1 MKHYVIIS
9 SSYSSG
15 TRIALDITIEGKSD
29 KQKVI
34 DVSKQ
39 ILDSCGKD
47 TPIATHLIDT
57 TSSSWKSV
65 IEADSFFKDIKL
77 ISDVSEFIALILK
90 DKTLDSVSVAKYIL
104 TQVKCSH
111 LKLEK
116 LVYLCYAEYL
126 CQTNARLFDDEIY
139 AFKYGPVVK
148 DVYEHYK
155 VYERREIET
164 RLSDEFTLQLRSR
177 ISFSSN
183 GLDKLY
189 CIDDTIKRCKDLT
202 ATQLI
207 DITHS
212 DGSPWKSVYDGTYRK
227 IIPDELIKERHC
239 VEKA

>member
-126 CQTNARLFDDEIY
+126 CQTNARLL
-139 AFKYGPVVK
+139 

-164 RLSDEFTLQLRSR
+164 RLSDEFTLPLRSR

>member
-1 MKHYVIIS
+1 M
-9 SSYSSG
+9 
-15 TRIALDITIEGKSD
+15 
-29 KQKVI
+29 
-34 DVSKQ
+34 
-39 ILDSCGKD
+39 
-47 TPIATHLIDT
+47 
-57 TSSSWKSV
+57 
-65 IEADSFFKDIKL
+65 
-77 ISDVSEFIALILK
+77 
-90 DKTLDSVSVAKYIL
+90 
-104 TQVKCSH
+104 
-111 LKLEK
+111 
-116 LVYLCYAEYL
+116 YLCYAEYL

-164 RLSDEFTLQLRSR
+164 RLSDEFTLPLRSR

>member
-1 MKHYVIIS
+1 M
-9 SSYSSG
+9 
-15 TRIALDITIEGKSD
+15 
-29 KQKVI
+29 
-34 DVSKQ
+34 
-39 ILDSCGKD
+39 
-47 TPIATHLIDT
+47 
-57 TSSSWKSV
+57 
-65 IEADSFFKDIKL
+65 
-77 ISDVSEFIALILK
+77 
-90 DKTLDSVSVAKYIL
+90 
-104 TQVKCSH
+104 
-111 LKLEK
+111 
-116 LVYLCYAEYL
+116 YLCYAEYL

-164 RLSDEFTLQLRSR
+164 RLSDEFTLPLRSR

-212 DGSPWKSVYDGTYRK
+212 DGSPWESVYDGTYRK